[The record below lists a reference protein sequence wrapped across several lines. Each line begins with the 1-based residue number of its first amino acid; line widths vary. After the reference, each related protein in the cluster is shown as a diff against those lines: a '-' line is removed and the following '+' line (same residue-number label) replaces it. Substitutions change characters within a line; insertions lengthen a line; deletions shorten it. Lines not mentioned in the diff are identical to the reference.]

1 MNIENVPERIAKL
14 PRDDR
19 GYLVP
24 WFVAWVDGKPDFR
37 VIEGGRIFEALKE
50 KRCWVCGEKLGRY
63 LAFVIGPMCAINRI
77 TSEPPSHRDCALFA
91 ARACPFL
98 TMPRMKRNERAKPEG
113 YQEPAGYHIPRNPG
127 VALVWITQGFTPIR
141 ANGGLLF
148 SVGAPAE
155 LLWFCEGRP
164 ATRMEVMES
173 IDSGLV
179 FLREAAV
186 RDGPAAL
193 TQLKAQLGEALK
205 LVPA

>member
-19 GYLVP
+19 GYPVP
-24 WFVAWVDGKPDFR
+24 WFVAWVDGRPDFR

-50 KRCWVCGEKLGRY
+50 RRCWVCGEKLGRY

-113 YQEPAGYHIPRNPG
+113 YQEPAGFPSREIPASRSS
-127 VALVWITQGFTPIR
+127 
-141 ANGGLLF
+141 GLLKGLLR
-148 SVGAPAE
+148 SELTVACYSTWGRRVSSYGSARAGRRRARRLWNQLTPA
-155 LLWFCEGRP
+155 
-164 ATRMEVMES
+164 
-173 IDSGLV
+173 
-179 FLREAAV
+179 
-186 RDGPAAL
+186 
-193 TQLKAQLGEALK
+193 
-205 LVPA
+205 